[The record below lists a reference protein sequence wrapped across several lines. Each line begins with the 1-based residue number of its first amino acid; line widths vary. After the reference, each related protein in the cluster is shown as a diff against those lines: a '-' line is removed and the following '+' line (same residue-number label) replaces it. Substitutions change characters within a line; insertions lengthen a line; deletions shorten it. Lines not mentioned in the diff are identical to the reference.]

1 MVTALRERPSSGGA
15 QAPHAASGGGQAPH
29 VASGGGSPS
38 RVPAIGGAPPRAA
51 FDLGQETE
59 VFSVERVGWLIRLRW
74 FALLGIG
81 IAAALAYA
89 GAFPGVRWIVLV
101 ITAAFAG
108 VYNFLLWL
116 SYRHGE
122 SPAGGWA
129 ATVQALGDIFLL
141 TVVLW
146 AAGGADCPFI
156 TYYVF
161 HIAIVGILA
170 GPKATQIAAVTAMIG
185 TGFLVLSNEYT
196 WLRIGVWSPVDPWG
210 FIAEAVAFL
219 STLGVVAYL
228 VTHAVRGLRD
238 REKALIRARDNAALE
253 YELLSNTLDQLEA
266 GLEVLSEDGSLAWR
280 NRRAEELRSRES
292 PASNTCPRSGHAC
305 RTPDEPCPIELALSQ
320 REPGRCHFAVH
331 SAGTERVYE
340 MLTFPLATTRAGA
353 RLMNLYVDRTAA
365 TLADQRL
372 LLAERLVSLGRVA
385 QGVAHE
391 LNTPLATIRT
401 LASDMRATLRN
412 NRDQTPGESEFK
424 QLALDIDESAAL
436 VHDETLRLGRI
447 TQSLLAGGDLV
458 RTTIRGEVPVGAVVE
473 RARALVFAGVRA
485 GPRVQVAL
493 GLDTLRVTADPDR
506 MVQVIVNLLQNAYDA
521 VREQSHGQVW
531 IRAETKGDDAYLY
544 VEDDG
549 PGLSP
554 DVQKRLFEPFATSKA
569 HGTGLGLYTSYML
582 VRAMH
587 GDLWL
592 DPRVGGG
599 TVATLRLRCA
609 GSPQQPVAES

>member
-1 MVTALRERPSSGGA
+1 MRERPSL
-15 QAPHAASGGGQAPH
+15 
-29 VASGGGSPS
+29 
-38 RVPAIGGAPPRAA
+38 
-51 FDLGQETE
+51 DLGQEGE
-59 VFSVERVGWLIRLRW
+59 IFSVERVGWLIRLRW

-81 IAAALAYA
+81 VAAALAAA

-101 ITAAFAG
+101 VTAAFAG
-108 VYNFLLWL
+108 VYNFLLWR
-116 SYRHGE
+116 SYREGE

-141 TVVLW
+141 TLVLW
-146 AAGGADCPFI
+146 AAGGAACPFI

-161 HIAIVGILA
+161 HVAIVGILA
-170 GPKATQIAAVTAMIG
+170 GPRATQIAAVTAMVG
-185 TGFLVLSNEYT
+185 TGFLVLSNEYDA
-196 WLRIGVWSPVDPWG
+196 LRIGVWAPVAPWG
-210 FIAEAVAFL
+210 SIAEAVAFL
-219 STLGVVAYL
+219 STLGTVAYL
-228 VTHAVRGLRD
+228 VTHAVRELRD

-266 GLEVLSEDGSLAWR
+266 GLEVLSEDGSVAWR
-280 NRRAEELRSRES
+280 NRRAEELRHIETRGPARELS
-292 PASNTCPRSGHAC
+292 KEGSHGPTCPRSGHAC
-305 RTPDEPCPIELALSQ
+305 LSLDSEPCPIELALHR
-320 REPGRCHFAVH
+320 REAGRCRFGVH
-331 SAGTERVYE
+331 AEGQERVYE

-401 LASDMRATLRN
+401 LASDMRATLRSA
-412 NRDQTPGESEFK
+412 ESDALEDA
-424 QLALDIDESAAL
+424 QWRRVALDIDESAAL

-458 RTTIRGEVPVGAVVE
+458 RSTIRGEVPVGAVVE
-473 RARALVFAGVRA
+473 RARALVFAGVRKGPQVSVGA
-485 GPRVQVAL
+485 GVDA
-493 GLDTLRVTADPDR
+493 LRVTADPDR

-521 VREQSHGQVW
+521 VRDEPHGTVT
-531 IRAETKGDDAYLY
+531 IRAESKGDDAFIY
-544 VEDDG
+544 VEDNG
-549 PGLSP
+549 AGVSE
-554 DVQKRLFEPFATSKA
+554 DVRGRLFEPFATSKA

-582 VRAMH
+582 VRAMD
-587 GDLWL
+587 GDLFL
-592 DPRVGGG
+592 DPRPSGG

-609 GSPQQPVAES
+609 NEAKGLPASEERA

>member
-1 MVTALRERPSSGGA
+1 VTGPNTRQSL
-15 QAPHAASGGGQAPH
+15 
-29 VASGGGSPS
+29 
-38 RVPAIGGAPPRAA
+38 
-51 FDLGQETE
+51 DLGQETE
-59 VFSVERVGWLIRLRW
+59 IFSVERVGWLIRLRW

-81 IAAALAYA
+81 IAAALAAA

-108 VYNFLLWL
+108 VYNFLLWR
-116 SYRHGE
+116 SYREGE
-122 SPAGGWA
+122 TPAGGWA

-141 TVVLW
+141 TIVLW
-146 AAGGADCPFI
+146 AAGGAACPFI

-161 HIAIVGILA
+161 HVAIVGILA
-170 GPKATQIAAVTAMIG
+170 GPRATQIAAVTAMLG
-185 TGFLVLSNEYT
+185 TGFLVLSDVYDG
-196 WLRIGVWSPVDPWG
+196 LRIGVWAPVGQWG

-219 STLGVVAYL
+219 STLGTVAYL
-228 VTHAVRGLRD
+228 VTHAVRELRD

-266 GLEVLSEDGSLAWR
+266 GLEVLSEDGKVAWR
-280 NRRAEELRSRES
+280 NRRAEELRHIEVQNSV
-292 PASNTCPRSGHAC
+292 ATCPRSGHAC
-305 RTPDEPCPIELALSQ
+305 LSLGSEPCPIELALHQS
-320 REPGRCHFAVH
+320 EAGRCRFGVH
-331 SAGTERVYE
+331 AAGHERVYE

-401 LASDMRATLRN
+401 LASDMRATLRSA
-412 NRDQTPGESEFK
+412 PGELSDDLQWK
-424 QLALDIDESAAL
+424 RVALDIDESAAL

-458 RTTIRGEVPVGAVVE
+458 RSTIRGEVPVAAVVE
-473 RARALVFAGVRA
+473 RARALVFAGVRKGPQVSVGA
-485 GPRVQVAL
+485 GIDA
-493 GLDTLRVTADPDR
+493 LRVTADPDR

-521 VREQSHGQVW
+521 VRDEPHGTVA
-531 IRAETKGDDAYLY
+531 IRAEKKGDDAFIY
-544 VEDDG
+544 VEDNG
-549 PGLSP
+549 PGVSE
-554 DVQKRLFEPFATSKA
+554 DVRKRLFEPFATTKA
-569 HGTGLGLYTSYML
+569 HGTGLGLYTSFML
-582 VRAMH
+582 VRAME

-592 DPRVGGG
+592 DPRPSGG

-609 GSPQQPVAES
+609 HEAARPGLSEERA

>member
-1 MVTALRERPSSGGA
+1 MPHTKSVTASRERPA
-15 QAPHAASGGGQAPH
+15 L
-29 VASGGGSPS
+29 
-38 RVPAIGGAPPRAA
+38 
-51 FDLGQETE
+51 DLGLVSEI
-59 VFSVERVGWLIRLRW
+59 FSVERVGWLIRLRW

-81 IAAALAYA
+81 VAAALAAA

-101 ITAAFAG
+101 VTAAFAG

-122 SPAGGWA
+122 SPSGGWA
-129 ATVQALGDIFLL
+129 ATVQALGDMFLL
-141 TVVLW
+141 TLVLW
-146 AAGGADCPFI
+146 AAGGAECPFI

-161 HIAIVGILA
+161 HVAIVGILA
-170 GPKATQIAAVTAMIG
+170 GPRATQIAAVTAMIG
-185 TGFLVLSNEYT
+185 TGFLVLSSEYE
-196 WLRIGVWSPVDPWG
+196 WLRIGSWAPVPPWG

-219 STLGVVAYL
+219 STLGTVAYL
-228 VTHAVRGLRD
+228 VTHAVRELRD

-266 GLEVLSEDGSLAWR
+266 GLEVLSEDGKVAWR
-280 NRRAEELRSRES
+280 NRRAEELRMQEPSGPNR
-292 PASNTCPRSGHAC
+292 CRFSGHPC
-305 RTPDEPCPIELALSQ
+305 RERSEGCPIERTLSQ
-320 REPGRCHFAVH
+320 GEPARCRFALH
-331 SAGTERVYE
+331 TGGQERVYE

-401 LASDMRATLRN
+401 LASDMRATLRAGQDRAPN
-412 NRDQTPGESEFK
+412 PAEFK

-458 RTTIRGEVPVGAVVE
+458 RTTLRGEVPVGAVVE
-473 RARALVFAGVRA
+473 RARALVFAGVRT
-485 GPRVQVAL
+485 GPRVEVAV
-493 GLDTLRVTADPDR
+493 GLDALRVTGDHDR

-521 VREQSHGQVW
+521 VRDQADGFVR
-531 IRAETKGDDAYLY
+531 IRAESQGEDALIS
-544 VEDDG
+544 VEDNG

-554 DVQKRLFEPFATSKA
+554 DVKRRLFEPFATTKA
-569 HGTGLGLYTSYML
+569 QGTGLGLYTSYML
-582 VRAMH
+582 AHAMD

-592 DPRVGGG
+592 DPRAGGG
-599 TVATLRLRCA
+599 TVATLRLPCA
-609 GSPQQPVAES
+609 ASEPALLVEESA

>member
-1 MVTALRERPSSGGA
+1 MTGPTTPSIRER
-15 QAPHAASGGGQAPH
+15 QAL
-29 VASGGGSPS
+29 
-38 RVPAIGGAPPRAA
+38 
-51 FDLGQETE
+51 DLGQETE

-81 IAAALAYA
+81 IAAALAAA

-108 VYNFLLWL
+108 VYNFLLWR
-116 SYRHGE
+116 SYREGE

-141 TVVLW
+141 TIVLW
-146 AAGGADCPFI
+146 AAGGAACPFI

-161 HIAIVGILA
+161 HVIIVGILA
-170 GPKATQIAAVTAMIG
+170 GPRATLIAAATAMVG
-185 TGFLVLSNEYT
+185 TGFLVLSDEYAA
-196 WLRIGVWSPVDPWG
+196 LRIGVWAPLPPWG

-219 STLGVVAYL
+219 STLGTVAYL
-228 VTHAVRGLRD
+228 VTHSVRELRD

-266 GLEVLSEDGSLAWR
+266 GLEVLSEDGSVVWR
-280 NRRAEELRSRES
+280 NRRAEELRHVELRTPAREQNRDA
-292 PASNTCPRSGHAC
+292 PVATCPRSGHAC
-305 RTPDEPCPIELALSQ
+305 TSLGSETCPIELALLQ
-320 REPGRCHFAVH
+320 REAGRCRFAVH
-331 SAGTERVYE
+331 AAGQERVYE

-353 RLMNLYVDRTAA
+353 RLMNLYIDRTAA

-401 LASDMRATLRN
+401 LASDMRATLRSA
-412 NRDQTPGESEFK
+412 QSESPDDLQWK
-424 QLALDIDESAAL
+424 RLALDIDESATL

-458 RTTIRGEVPVGAVVE
+458 RSTIRGEVPVGAVVE
-473 RARALVFAGVRA
+473 RARALVFAGVRQ
-485 GPRVQVAL
+485 GPRVSVGVGVDA
-493 GLDTLRVTADPDR
+493 LRVTADPDR

-521 VREQSHGQVW
+521 VREEPHGTVE
-531 IRAETKGDDAYLY
+531 IRAESKGDDAFIY
-544 VEDDG
+544 VEDNGAGVSDE
-549 PGLSP
+549 
-554 DVQKRLFEPFATSKA
+554 VRKRLFEPFATTKT

-582 VRAMH
+582 VRAMD

-592 DPRVGGG
+592 DPRPSGG

-609 GSPQQPVAES
+609 NKASRPNATGERA

>member
-1 MVTALRERPSSGGA
+1 VTGPTTPSTPELA
-15 QAPHAASGGGQAPH
+15 
-29 VASGGGSPS
+29 
-38 RVPAIGGAPPRAA
+38 PRAA
-51 FDLGQETE
+51 SRERQALDLGQETE

-81 IAAALAYA
+81 IAAALAAA

-101 ITAAFAG
+101 VTAAFAG
-108 VYNFLLWL
+108 VYNFLLWR
-116 SYRHGE
+116 SYREGE

-141 TVVLW
+141 TIVLW

-170 GPKATQIAAVTAMIG
+170 GPRATQIAALTAMVG
-185 TGFLVLSNEYT
+185 TGFLVLSDQYDA
-196 WLRIGVWSPVDPWG
+196 LRIGVWAPVAPWG

-219 STLGVVAYL
+219 STLGTVAYL

-266 GLEVLSEDGSLAWR
+266 GLEVLSEDGSVAWR
-280 NRRAEELRSRES
+280 NRRAEELHRVEVKS
-292 PASNTCPRSGHAC
+292 PAREPSKEAALVATCPRSGHAC
-305 RTPDEPCPIELALSQ
+305 LSLGSEPCPIELALHQ
-320 REPGRCHFAVH
+320 REAGRCRFGVH
-331 SAGTERVYE
+331 AAGHERVYE

-401 LASDMRATLRN
+401 LASDMRATLRSA
-412 NRDQTPGESEFK
+412 QGESSDDLHW
-424 QLALDIDESAAL
+424 QRLALDIDESAAL

-458 RTTIRGEVPVGAVVE
+458 RSTIRGEVPVAAVVE
-473 RARALVFAGVRA
+473 RARALVFAGVRK
-485 GPRVQVAL
+485 GPEVSVGVGIDA
-493 GLDTLRVTADPDR
+493 LRVTADPDR

-521 VREQSHGQVW
+521 VREEAHGSVA
-531 IRAETKGDDAYLY
+531 IRAEKKGDDVFIY
-544 VEDDG
+544 VEDNG
-549 PGLSP
+549 PGLAD
-554 DVQKRLFEPFATSKA
+554 DVRKRLFEPFATTKT

-582 VRAMH
+582 VRAME

-592 DPRVGGG
+592 DPRPAGG
-599 TVATLRLRCA
+599 TVATLRLCCA
-609 GSPQQPVAES
+609 HELSRSSLLEERA